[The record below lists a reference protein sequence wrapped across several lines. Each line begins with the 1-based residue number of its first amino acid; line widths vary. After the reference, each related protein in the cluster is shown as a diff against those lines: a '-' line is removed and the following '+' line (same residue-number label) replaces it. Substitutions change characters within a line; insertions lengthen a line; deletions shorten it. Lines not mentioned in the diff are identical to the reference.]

1 MLSAVRMGTLGAM
14 KAVTIREAQGQL
26 GELIAEAYRGEFVVL
41 TDGDKQVALEPRV
54 ALDLDQDSPVLEA
67 ELLRAVNGPYAPLT
81 EGELR
86 ETADKALAEHR
97 AGRQK

>member
-1 MLSAVRMGTLGAM
+1 M

-26 GELIAEAYRGEFVVL
+26 GELIAEACRGEFIVL

-54 ALDLDQDSPVLEA
+54 ALDLEEDSPALET
-67 ELLRAVNGPYAPLT
+67 ELLRAVNGPHAPLA

-86 ETADKALAEHR
+86 ETANRALAEHR
-97 AGRQK
+97 ARRQK